1 VGRHKGYDRQEVLE
15 AAMGVFWRY
24 GYNGTS
30 TQQLVDHLGINRN
43 SMYSEFGSKQEL
55 FEAAIGYYE
64 KTVIERNYGPLET
77 KIAGL
82 KEIAALFD
90 HYARV
95 AKEKD
100 ADYGCLLCNTAVEM
114 SGKDQRSRAAADR
127 FMARIT
133 AAFANAISNAK
144 AQNQLRPRT
153 DVAEQAEFLTSSC
166 LGMLVLL
173 RSKAQPKLLASSAR
187 VVRRH
192 LDGLKR

>member
-1 VGRHKGYDRQEVLE
+1 MEL
-15 AAMGVFWRY
+15 FWRH

-30 TQQLVDHLGINRN
+30 TQALVDHLEINRN

-55 FEAAIGYYE
+55 FEAAIGHYE
-64 KTVIERNYGPLET
+64 ATVIERNYGPLET
-77 KIAGL
+77 GEASL
-82 KEIAALFD
+82 DEITALFKY
-90 HYARV
+90 YAKASRD
-95 AKEKD
+95 KD

-114 SGKDQRSRAAADR
+114 SGKDRRSRAAADR

-144 AQNQLRPRT
+144 RGKELRPGV
-153 DVAEQAEFLTSSC
+153 DIAEQAEFLTSSC

-173 RSKAQPKLLASSAR
+173 RSKAMPRLLDSSEK

-192 LDGLKR
+192 LESLKKQH